1 MPLLARDIMQ
11 KQVLDVSPDLPIPEL
26 VDFLI
31 SHRVSGVP
39 VIEKGKVIGIVSRS
53 DLVRAVS
60 LERSLAGIVAEGVE
74 QEEFAPGEVPP
85 VPGLRSSAVQALQNR
100 SVRTIMVTD
109 PVSVAP
115 ETPVAE
121 VARVMVARHMH
132 RVLVTDGAQLLGLI
146 SSLDVVRLVAEGKAG
161 DPGA

>member
-1 MPLLARDIMQ
+1 MQ
-11 KQVLDVSPDLPIPEL
+11 KHVLDVSPDMPIPEL

-31 SHRVSGVP
+31 SHQVSGVP
-39 VIEKGKVIGIVSRS
+39 VIERGKIVGIVSRS

-60 LERSLAGIVAEGVE
+60 LERSLAGIVAEGVA

-85 VPGLRSSAVQALQNR
+85 FPGLRSRAVQALQDR

-115 ETPVAE
+115 HLPVVE
-121 VARVMVARHMH
+121 VARLMVARHMH

-161 DPGA
+161 DQGA

>member
-1 MPLLARDIMQ
+1 MPLLARDIMR
-11 KQVLDVSPDLPIPEL
+11 KRVLDVSPDMPIPEL

-39 VIEKGKVIGIVSRS
+39 VIEKGKVVGIVSRS

-85 VPGLRSSAVQALQNR
+85 IPGLRSAAVQALQNR
-100 SVRTIMVTD
+100 SVRTIMVTN
-109 PVSVAP
+109 PISVAP
-115 ETPVAE
+115 DAPVVE
-121 VARVMVARHMH
+121 VARVMVERHMH

-146 SSLDVVRLVAEGKAG
+146 SSLDVVRLVAEGKSTDRA
-161 DPGA
+161 

>member
-1 MPLLARDIMQ
+1 MPLCAHDIMQ
-11 KQVLDVSPDLPIPEL
+11 RHVLSVPPDMPIPEL

-39 VIEKGKVIGIVSRS
+39 VIEKRKIVGIVSRS

-109 PVSVAP
+109 PISVTP
-115 ETPVAE
+115 DTPVVE
-121 VARVMVARHMH
+121 VARLMVGRHMH

-146 SSLDVVRLVAEGKAG
+146 SSLDVVRLVAEGKAADRG
-161 DPGA
+161 